1 MQLLYCL
8 SKQDYL
14 KYKNVYDLF
23 TILFQICNKIEPKD
37 VYVDICSI
45 LISHLKEY
53 RKALKRHEKAP
64 TSTVESLY
72 KKSHPISNPDQK
84 LESADHCTNVLRV
97 ILKELVPWELWD
109 TPHSEL
115 LVRILSKKLDSFI
128 DNTIADP
135 AWLNDKLLTLL
146 NDKKSAD
153 ISPEETKVE
162 KTKEEVNEE
171 VNIKEDVTPET
182 KGEKPTVESALSTLI
197 TKTTAPILQ
206 RAINEEFQEEPNAE
220 SEKIQNIVEE
230 VPVTTT
236 EPLDIKSSPVLRQ
249 RRGRQGRNEVKIYD
263 RIIEGIF
270 PFLNKL
276 TLSFINQ

>member
-1 MQLLYCL
+1 M
-8 SKQDYL
+8 
-14 KYKNVYDLF
+14 
-23 TILFQICNKIEPKD
+23 FQICNKIEPKD

-162 KTKEEVNEE
+162 KTKEEVKEE

-270 PFLNKL
+270 TTLNKVS
-276 TLSFINQ
+276 LS